1 MALTFKTITDIEKTS
16 PFECGFDPAGITRLP
31 FCIKFFMV
39 AVIFLVF
46 DIEIVLIIPIVFS
59 GIIVSSF
66 LGILIGGA
74 IYEWGYGGLN

>member
-1 MALTFKTITDIEKTS
+1 
-16 PFECGFDPAGITRLP
+16 
-31 FCIKFFMV
+31 MV

-59 GIIVSSF
+59 GMIVSSF

-74 IYEWGYGGLN
+74 IYEWGYGGLNWLV